1 MGQRAA
7 LLKKGDTVSSTAND
21 SVKDTNIRA
30 GFMLNAIVKL
40 NSSAFIWGNPHWMLA
55 GSKLKFSKSNDFSVL
70 FFARKEKEKES
81 GRSEDPFAGWI
92 R

>member
-7 LLKKGDTVSSTAND
+7 LLKKGDMVSSTAND

-40 NSSAFIWGNPHWMLA
+40 NSSAFI
-55 GSKLKFSKSNDFSVL
+55 
-70 FFARKEKEKES
+70 
-81 GRSEDPFAGWI
+81 
-92 R
+92 